1 MLKNI
6 KGHCLSKLQSQKV
19 QVETFPGITSLNIL
33 DQIEESLERKFESLI
48 IHVETNDQTN
58 DISLLSNS
66 KICSKTKKVSPRTRI
81 VFTSIVFD
89 EKTMTGWKSW
99 NRHVGVDIRI
109 SNDIGIV
116 IRKERNSLMSFT
128 QSKSP
133 LELFF
138 KVATFRWEA

>member
-1 MLKNI
+1 
-6 KGHCLSKLQSQKV
+6 
-19 QVETFPGITSLNIL
+19 
-33 DQIEESLERKFESLI
+33 
-48 IHVETNDQTN
+48 
-58 DISLLSNS
+58 
-66 KICSKTKKVSPRTRI
+66 
-81 VFTSIVFD
+81 
-89 EKTMTGWKSW
+89 MTGWKSW

>member
-1 MLKNI
+1 MQQDQKGFTKN
-6 KGHCLSKLQSQKV
+6 
-19 QVETFPGITSLNIL
+19 
-33 DQIEESLERKFESLI
+33 
-48 IHVETNDQTN
+48 
-58 DISLLSNS
+58 
-66 KICSKTKKVSPRTRI
+66 RTRI